1 MTITQLEYLVAL
13 HNQGNFVQAADQCN
27 VTQPALTTQIKNLE
41 EELGVLLFD
50 RSRKPMVITEAGT
63 AVVDQAY
70 RVLQE
75 VRRLRDI
82 ADSFQGSLKGTL
94 RIGIIPTLAPYL
106 LPLFIRQFQA
116 KYPSIELVFVED
128 LSHNLL
134 QKLKL
139 GQVDACLIATPVQ
152 TKGTM
157 AFPLFYERFFFYL
170 HPHHKLLEKDYVNE
184 SDVKDEV
191 FWILKEGNCFRNQV
205 IAICELDQSNSLN
218 SAFRY
223 EGSSLDTL
231 VRLVETQQGLTVLP
245 ELAIR
250 NLPIS
255 KKPQIKAYKDEDVVR
270 EISLVV
276 SRSYLKKPLLDQFM
290 EEIVTYLPHHMTE
303 LNGHKVVNTYMR
315 A

>member
-13 HNQGNFVQAADQCN
+13 HNQGNFVQAAEQCS

-116 KYPSIELVFVED
+116 K
-128 LSHNLL
+128 
-134 QKLKL
+134 
-139 GQVDACLIATPVQ
+139 
-152 TKGTM
+152 
-157 AFPLFYERFFFYL
+157 
-170 HPHHKLLEKDYVNE
+170 
-184 SDVKDEV
+184 
-191 FWILKEGNCFRNQV
+191 
-205 IAICELDQSNSLN
+205 
-218 SAFRY
+218 
-223 EGSSLDTL
+223 
-231 VRLVETQQGLTVLP
+231 
-245 ELAIR
+245 
-250 NLPIS
+250 
-255 KKPQIKAYKDEDVVR
+255 
-270 EISLVV
+270 
-276 SRSYLKKPLLDQFM
+276 
-290 EEIVTYLPHHMTE
+290 
-303 LNGHKVVNTYMR
+303 
-315 A
+315 